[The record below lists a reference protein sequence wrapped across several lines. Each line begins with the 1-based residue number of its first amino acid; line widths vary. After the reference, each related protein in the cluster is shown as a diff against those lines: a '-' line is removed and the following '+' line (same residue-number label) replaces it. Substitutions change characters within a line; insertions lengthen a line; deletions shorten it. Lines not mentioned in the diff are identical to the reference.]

1 MKSRKGKA
9 KSQFLLAIPAR
20 LTRRRAVQSG
30 KGLMG
35 LGVQHAMFLLLV
47 TAIIAAVSVQ
57 AKSQSLDN
65 SLTAPAIIARGEV
78 NPTYLPP
85 TQRTMLK
92 NYTFDAFGPYPMA
105 GAAVAAGMNQYSNAP
120 PEWGPHVAGY
130 GKRFGSDFAIAAVG
144 TTTRYGLAEVFKED
158 TLYYRCECSGVFPRL
173 SHAAISTLTA
183 RRGLDGHRVF
193 SFPALVAPYAG
204 SMTAVYGWFPNRYDA
219 KDAFRM
225 GNYSLLV
232 YMGSNIALEFFY
244 SGPHSLLK
252 RMHLNNANGSTHQ
265 GPNR

>member
-9 KSQFLLAIPAR
+9 KSQFLLTIPAR

-120 PEWGPHVAGY
+120 PEWV
-130 GKRFGSDFAIAAVG
+130 
-144 TTTRYGLAEVFKED
+144 L
-158 TLYYRCECSGVFPRL
+158 TLLV
-173 SHAAISTLTA
+173 TA
-183 RRGLDGHRVF
+183 RGLVRISPSRRLEPRRATDWR
-193 SFPALVAPYAG
+193 
-204 SMTAVYGWFPNRYDA
+204 
-219 KDAFRM
+219 K
-225 GNYSLLV
+225 YSRKIRCTTGV
-232 YMGSNIALEFFY
+232 
-244 SGPHSLLK
+244 
-252 RMHLNNANGSTHQ
+252 NAAACFHG
-265 GPNR
+265 